1 MANEFLAVSDGTFT
15 LSETKNKNQFYFY
28 RNDGNVLTDI
38 DRKPM
43 MDLYHTYIFMYKIMN
58 DEIPY
63 IVNNNICSE
72 ISDDGKIIRL
82 TIHDIGHTKQVK
94 KSNVK
99 KKPNFLKYL
108 LHKIWG

>member
-1 MANEFLAVSDGTFT
+1 
-15 LSETKNKNQFYFY
+15 
-28 RNDGNVLTDI
+28 
-38 DRKPM
+38 
-43 MDLYHTYIFMYKIMN
+43 MN

-82 TIHDIGHTKQVK
+82 TIHDIVHTKQVK